1 MEAGCA
7 DVARVAPLDNGHDA
21 GIPSLRDPVHE
32 VLESGPPMAVALHSG
47 SRRTLFSL
55 TTGHLTADL
64 CAGALWALLPFLVV
78 ERHYSY
84 AAAGIF
90 ALVISVTHAAV
101 QPLVGAQG
109 DRWESVPL
117 LGAGLVVTGVGMGIV
132 GFVYS
137 FPLTLLAAALCS
149 SGVAAFHPEAAR
161 WARRAAGSRI
171 ALDMSLYSVGGS
183 AGYALGPL
191 VVAAVL
197 TPLGLHGTLVIAA
210 VPFAGAVVVL
220 SAVGRFRAR
229 EQHATS
235 AARRMESMACEWR
248 PFALFVA
255 MFSVS
260 SGIATGLMTFVPL
273 YLVDARGTT
282 PAAANVMT
290 SILLAAAACGTVL
303 GGYISHHVGR
313 KSVFVAPQLVLVPA
327 IALVPLVSGWALV
340 PLVALAGVCS
350 SANMA
355 VAVVSAQEY
364 LPSRMGLA
372 TGLTMGLCG
381 GAGGLIV
388 AALGPLGDA
397 AGPAAVLYV
406 LAALPLA
413 VALLAALLPRPAAC
427 PEGTLWG
434 LRGGAG
440 H

>member
-1 MEAGCA
+1 
-7 DVARVAPLDNGHDA
+7 
-21 GIPSLRDPVHE
+21 
-32 VLESGPPMAVALHSG
+32 MAVAAHTG

-64 CAGALWALLPFLVV
+64 CAGALWALLPYLVV

-84 AAAGIF
+84 AAAGVF

-109 DRWESVPL
+109 DRWDSPPL
-117 LGAGLVVTGVGMGIV
+117 LGAGLIVTGIGMAVV

-149 SGVAAFHPEAAR
+149 AGVAAYHPEAAR
-161 WARRAAGSRI
+161 WARRAAGARV

-197 TPLGLHGTLVIAA
+197 TPLGLHGTLVIAV
-210 VPFAGAVVVL
+210 VPLAGAAVVL
-220 SAVGRFRAR
+220 TAVSRFRASDL
-229 EQHATS
+229 HAAS

-248 PFALFVA
+248 PFALFVV
-255 MFSVS
+255 MFSLS

-273 YLVDARGTT
+273 YLVDDRGAT

-290 SILLAAAACGTVL
+290 SVLLAAAAAGTVL
-303 GGYISHHVGR
+303 GGYVSHRLGR
-313 KSVFVAPQLVLVPA
+313 RFVFVVPQLVFVPA
-327 IALVPLVSGWALV
+327 IALLPTVGDWAIV
-340 PLVALAGVCS
+340 PLVAVAGVCS

-372 TGLTMGLCG
+372 TGLTMGVCG
-381 GAGGLIV
+381 GVGGVIV

-413 VALLAALLPRPAAC
+413 VAVSAALLPRPAAC

-434 LRGGAG
+434 LRASGAR
-440 H
+440 

>member
-1 MEAGCA
+1 
-7 DVARVAPLDNGHDA
+7 
-21 GIPSLRDPVHE
+21 
-32 VLESGPPMAVALHSG
+32 MAVAAHTG

-55 TTGHLTADL
+55 TAGHLTADL
-64 CAGALWALLPFLVV
+64 CGGALWALLPFLVV

-90 ALVISVTHAAV
+90 ALVISVTHAVV

-109 DRWESVPL
+109 DRWESVHL
-117 LGAGLVVTGVGMGIV
+117 LGAGLVVTGIGMAVV

-149 SGVAAFHPEAAR
+149 AGVAAYHPEAAR
-161 WARRAAGSRI
+161 WARRAAGTKV

-191 VVAAVL
+191 LVAAVL
-197 TPLGLHGTLVIAA
+197 TALGLHGTLLIAL
-210 VPFAGAVVVL
+210 VPLAGAVVVL
-220 SAVGRFRAR
+220 AAVTRFRGSDV
-229 EQHATS
+229 HAAS
-235 AARRMESMACEWR
+235 AARRMESLACEWR

-255 MFSVS
+255 MFSIS

-273 YLVDARGTT
+273 YFLDARDAT

-290 SILLAAAACGTVL
+290 SVLLACAAGGTVL
-303 GGYISHHVGR
+303 GGYLSHRLGR
-313 KSVFVAPQLVLVPA
+313 RFVFVAPQLALVPA
-327 IALVPLVSGWALV
+327 IALLPLAPFWATV

-372 TGLTMGLCG
+372 TGLTMGVCG
-381 GAGGLIV
+381 GVGGLIV

-397 AGPAAVLYV
+397 VGLPAVLYV
-406 LAALPLA
+406 LAALPVC
-413 VALLAALLPRPAAC
+413 VAALAALLPRPAAC
-427 PEGTLWG
+427 PDDTAWS
-434 LRGGAG
+434 LRAAAG
-440 H
+440 R